1 MSHLHLREQKAG
13 QDYKPIYYAIFFSFC
28 PKNKAN
34 KKVNPYLNV
43 PFKFNSLSQGRN
55 VITNN
60 VFLLSFLFSRDLCHL
75 AIKLLSV
82 MGHICMTCN
91 YHQVTRPSPPLK
103 LQRILNYIL
112 SRYSRSALSNRNNG
126 SHGYNSKLSGSH
138 IEKKSKKKQ
147 VRINLVIYFI

>member
-1 MSHLHLREQKAG
+1 MSHLHLREQRVG
-13 QDYKPIYYAIFFSFC
+13 QDYNPIYYAIFFPFC
-28 PKNKAN
+28 PKNTAN

-43 PFKFNSLSQGRN
+43 PFKFNSLNQGCN
-55 VITNN
+55 IITNN
-60 VFLLSFLFSRDLCHL
+60 IYLLSFLFARNLFQL

-91 YHQVTRPSPPLK
+91 YHWVIRPSLPLQ

-112 SRYSRSALSNRNNG
+112 SRYSRSALSNRSNG

-138 IEKKSKKKQ
+138 IEKK
-147 VRINLVIYFI
+147 